1 MSRADKLFPDPVR
14 IINADAGGSFVLACE
29 HAGNLIPDALKGL
42 GLSGRDLQDHI
53 AWDPGAAGLT
63 ERLAALLDAP
73 AVLQRYS
80 RLLCDCNREPGAPG
94 SIVERADGREV
105 PGNARLNPADRQ
117 IRFDSLYHPFHAALE
132 ELLDERP
139 HAVLV
144 TVHSFTPVMG
154 GRRRDLHVGVIHE
167 GKNPF
172 AERLA
177 RILGAHENTVCRLN
191 EPYAPEDG
199 VTHTLARHGIARGLD
214 HAMIEVRNDLLRE
227 EEGQAL
233 WAVRLARA
241 LRRAA
246 GMD

>member
-1 MSRADKLFPDPVR
+1 MNRADRLFPDPVR
-14 IINADAGGSFVLACE
+14 VINADAGGSFVLACE
-29 HAGNLIPDALKGL
+29 HAGNLVPQVLKGL
-42 GLSGRDLQDHI
+42 GLSAEELRDHI

-94 SIVERADGREV
+94 SIVERADGRTI
-105 PGNARLNPADRQ
+105 PGNANLAPADRQ
-117 IRFDSLYHPFHAALE
+117 IRFDSIYHPFHAALA

-154 GRRRDLHVGVIHE
+154 GNRRDLHVGVIHE
-167 GKNPF
+167 CENPF

-177 RILGAHENTVCRLN
+177 GILGTHENTKCRLN

-199 VTHTLARHGIARGLD
+199 VTHTLVRHGIARGID
-214 HAMIEVRNDLLRE
+214 HVMIEVRNDLLRE

-241 LRRAA
+241 LRKAA
-246 GMD
+246 GLE

>member
-1 MSRADKLFPDPVR
+1 MNRADKLFPDPVR
-14 IINADAGGSFVLACE
+14 IVNADACGSFVLACE
-29 HAGNLIPDALKGL
+29 HAGNLVPEALRGL
-42 GLSGRDLQDHI
+42 GLSASDLQDHI
-53 AWDPGAAGLT
+53 AWDPGAAGLA

-94 SIVERADGREV
+94 SIVEQADGRTI
-105 PGNARLNPADRQ
+105 PGNAGLDPADRQ
-117 IRFDSLYHPFHAALE
+117 IRFDSLYHPFHAALG
-132 ELLDERP
+132 ELLDEHP

-154 GRRRDLHVGVIHE
+154 GRQRDLHVGVIHE
-167 GKNPF
+167 GENPF

-177 RILGAHENTVCRLN
+177 RILGAHENTICRLN
-191 EPYAPEDG
+191 EPYTPQDG
-199 VTHTLARHGIARGLD
+199 VTHTLARHGIARGID
-214 HAMIEVRNDLLRE
+214 HVMIEVRNDLLRE
-227 EEGQAL
+227 EEEQAL

-246 GMD
+246 GLG